1 MLIRLR
7 GRQRVRRIIMSLRI
21 NGKRLKEARLFNHL
35 TMSALADQIGV
46 SKQAISKY
54 EHNKIE
60 ISSAVFQKIV
70 QVLNFPLYFFTDFEK
85 VPYQDDGTFYR
96 SRLTATQS
104 EKQPSKTYKKAAA
117 YLRDYFENYIDFPEL
132 DTKLELEESPENAAN
147 ELRRIW
153 NLDDQPISDIVDLM
167 ERHGLIIVNVDFNS
181 NKIDARSGYVE
192 IGEKQ
197 YYIVLVNGK
206 KQNFFRDQF
215 TLAHELGHYAMHAK
229 LYHPQEDLMGQDY
242 RNIENE
248 ANQFASAFLMPKD
261 SFKSDLTKNRFIN
274 IDTFINLK
282 SKWNVSIAAMVH
294 RAHDLKLIDDKEYIK
309 LQKQISYRGWRTKEI
324 MDDEK
329 IMSEPKAL
337 NQAFEL
343 LEEHGVVHPKDL
355 NDKLREM
362 YGIVFPNEILSQ
374 ILGIDLDKFRS
385 SIVRLKNRRSE

>member
-385 SIVRLKNRRSE
+385 SIVRLKDRRSE

>member
-1 MLIRLR
+1 
-7 GRQRVRRIIMSLRI
+7 MSLQI

-229 LYHPQEDLMGQDY
+229 LYYPQEDLLGQDY
-242 RNIENE
+242 RTIENE
-248 ANQFASAFLMPKD
+248 ANQFASAFLMPKE
-261 SFKSDLTKNRFIN
+261 SFESDLTKNGFIN

-294 RAHDLKLIDDKEYIK
+294 RAHDLQLIDDKEYIK
-309 LQKQISYRGWRTKEI
+309 LQKQISYRGWRTKET

-329 IMSEPKAL
+329 IMSKPKAL

-343 LEEHGVVHPKDL
+343 LEEHDVVHPKDL

-385 SIVRLKNRRSE
+385 SIVRLKTSEID

>member
-1 MLIRLR
+1 
-7 GRQRVRRIIMSLRI
+7 MSLQI

-132 DTKLELEESPENAAN
+132 DTKLELKESPENAAN

-229 LYHPQEDLMGQDY
+229 LYYPQEDLLGQDY
-242 RNIENE
+242 RTIENE
-248 ANQFASAFLMPKD
+248 ANQFASAFLMPKE
-261 SFKSDLTKNRFIN
+261 SFESDLTKNGFIN

-294 RAHDLKLIDDKEYIK
+294 RAHDLQLIDDKEYIK

-329 IMSEPKAL
+329 IMSKPKAL

-343 LEEHGVVHPKDL
+343 LEEHDVVHPKDL

-385 SIVRLKNRRSE
+385 SIVRLKTSEID

>member
-1 MLIRLR
+1 MA
-7 GRQRVRRIIMSLRI
+7 LRI
-21 NGKRLKEARLFNHL
+21 NGIRLKEARLFNHL
-35 TMSALADQIGV
+35 TMSSLADQVGV

-60 ISSAVFQKIV
+60 ISSNVFQKIV
-70 QVLNFPLYFFTDFEK
+70 QVLNFPLYFFTDVEK

-117 YLRDYFENYIDFPEL
+117 YLRDYFENYIDFPTLDTNIEL
-132 DTKLELEESPENAAN
+132 DGSPENAAN
-147 ELRRIW
+147 ELRELW
-153 NLDDQPISDIVDLM
+153 QLDDRPINDIVDLM

-197 YYIVLVNGK
+197 YYIVLVNAENT
-206 KQNFFRDQF
+206 NFFREQF

-229 LYHPQEDLMGQDY
+229 LYHPQEDLLGQDY

-248 ANQFASAFLMPKD
+248 ANKFASAFLMPKD
-261 SFKSDLTKNRFIN
+261 SFTADLTRDGFIN
-274 IDTFINLK
+274 LDTFIDLK

-294 RAHDLKLIDDKEYIK
+294 RAHDLELIDDREYVK
-309 LQKQISYRGWRTKEI
+309 LQKQISYRGWCTKEI

-343 LEEHGVVHPKDL
+343 LEEHQVVHPKDL

-385 SIVRLKNRRSE
+385 SIVRLKTSEIKK

>member
-1 MLIRLR
+1 MA
-7 GRQRVRRIIMSLRI
+7 LRI
-21 NGKRLKEARLFNHL
+21 NGTRLKEARLFNHL
-35 TMSALADQIGV
+35 TMSSLADQVGV

-60 ISSAVFQKIV
+60 ISSNVFQKLV
-70 QVLNFPLYFFTDFEK
+70 QVLNFPLYFFTDVEK

-117 YLRDYFENYIDFPEL
+117 YLRDYFENYIDFPTLDTNIEL
-132 DTKLELEESPENAAN
+132 DGSPENAAN
-147 ELRRIW
+147 ELRELW
-153 NLDDQPISDIVDLM
+153 QLDDRPINDIVDLM

-197 YYIVLVNGK
+197 YYIVLVNAENT
-206 KQNFFRDQF
+206 NFFREQF
-215 TLAHELGHYAMHAK
+215 TLVHELGHYAMHAK
-229 LYHPQEDLMGQDY
+229 LYHPQEDLLGQDY

-248 ANQFASAFLMPKD
+248 ANKFASAFLMPKD
-261 SFKSDLTKNRFIN
+261 SFTADLTRDGFIN
-274 IDTFINLK
+274 LDTFIDLK

-294 RAHDLKLIDDKEYIK
+294 RAHDLELIDDREYVK

-343 LEEHGVVHPKDL
+343 LEEHQVVHPKDL

-385 SIVRLKNRRSE
+385 SIVHLKVAKSD

>member
-1 MLIRLR
+1 MA
-7 GRQRVRRIIMSLRI
+7 LRI
-21 NGKRLKEARLFNHL
+21 NGTRLKEARLFNHL
-35 TMSALADQIGV
+35 TMSSLADQVGV

-60 ISSAVFQKIV
+60 ISSNVFQKLV
-70 QVLNFPLYFFTDFEK
+70 QVLNFPLYFFTDVEK

-117 YLRDYFENYIDFPEL
+117 YLRDYFENYIDFPTLDTNIEL
-132 DTKLELEESPENAAN
+132 DGSPENAAN
-147 ELRRIW
+147 ELRELW
-153 NLDDQPISDIVDLM
+153 QLDDRPINDIVDLM

-197 YYIVLVNGK
+197 YYIVLVNAENT
-206 KQNFFRDQF
+206 NFFREQF

-229 LYHPQEDLMGQDY
+229 LYHPQEDLLGQDY

-248 ANQFASAFLMPKD
+248 ANKFASAFLMPKD
-261 SFKSDLTKNRFIN
+261 SFTADLTRDGFIN
-274 IDTFINLK
+274 LDTFIDLK
-282 SKWNVSIAAMVH
+282 SKWNVSIAAMFH
-294 RAHDLKLIDDKEYIK
+294 RAHDLELIDDREYVK
-309 LQKQISYRGWRTKEI
+309 LQKQISYRGWCTKEI

-343 LEEHGVVHPKDL
+343 LEEHQVVHPKDL

-385 SIVRLKNRRSE
+385 SIVRLKTSEIKK

>member
-1 MLIRLR
+1 MA
-7 GRQRVRRIIMSLRI
+7 LRI
-21 NGKRLKEARLFNHL
+21 NGIRLKEARLFNHL
-35 TMSALADQIGV
+35 TMSSLADQVGV

-60 ISSAVFQKIV
+60 ISSNVFQKIV
-70 QVLNFPLYFFTDFEK
+70 QVLNFPLYFFTDVEK

-117 YLRDYFENYIDFPEL
+117 YLRDYFENYIDFPTLDTNIEL
-132 DTKLELEESPENAAN
+132 DL
-147 ELRRIW
+147 W
-153 NLDDQPISDIVDLM
+153 QLDDRPINDIVDLM

-197 YYIVLVNGK
+197 YYIVLVNAENT
-206 KQNFFRDQF
+206 NFFREQF

-229 LYHPQEDLMGQDY
+229 LYHPQEDLLGQDY

-248 ANQFASAFLMPKD
+248 ANKSASAFLMPKD
-261 SFKSDLTKNRFIN
+261 SFTADLTRDGFIN
-274 IDTFINLK
+274 LDTFIDLK

-294 RAHDLKLIDDKEYIK
+294 RAHDLELIDDREYVK

-343 LEEHGVVHPKDL
+343 LEEHQVVHPKDL

-385 SIVRLKNRRSE
+385 SIVRLKTSEIKK

>member
-1 MLIRLR
+1 MA
-7 GRQRVRRIIMSLRI
+7 LRI
-21 NGKRLKEARLFNHL
+21 NGTRLKEARLFNHL
-35 TMSALADQIGV
+35 TMSSLADQVGV

-60 ISSAVFQKIV
+60 ISSNVFQKLV
-70 QVLNFPLYFFTDFEK
+70 QVLNFPLYFFTDVEK

-117 YLRDYFENYIDFPEL
+117 YLRDYFENYIDFPILDTNIEL
-132 DTKLELEESPENAAN
+132 DGSPENAAN
-147 ELRRIW
+147 ELRELW
-153 NLDDQPISDIVDLM
+153 QLDDRPINDIVDLM

-197 YYIVLVNGK
+197 YYIVLVNAENT
-206 KQNFFRDQF
+206 NFFREQF

-229 LYHPQEDLMGQDY
+229 LYHPQEDLLGQDY

-248 ANQFASAFLMPKD
+248 ANKFASAFLMPKD
-261 SFKSDLTKNRFIN
+261 SFTADLTRDGFIN
-274 IDTFINLK
+274 LDTFIDLK

-294 RAHDLKLIDDKEYIK
+294 RAHDLELIDDREYVK

-343 LEEHGVVHPKDL
+343 LEEHQVVHPKDL

-385 SIVRLKNRRSE
+385 SIVHLKVAKSD

>member
-1 MLIRLR
+1 MA
-7 GRQRVRRIIMSLRI
+7 LRI
-21 NGKRLKEARLFNHL
+21 NGTRLKEARLFNHL
-35 TMSALADQIGV
+35 TMSSLADQVGV

-60 ISSAVFQKIV
+60 ISSNVFQKLV
-70 QVLNFPLYFFTDFEK
+70 QVLNFPLYFFTDVEK

-117 YLRDYFENYIDFPEL
+117 YLRDYFENYIDFPTLDTNIEL
-132 DTKLELEESPENAAN
+132 DGSPENAAN
-147 ELRRIW
+147 ELRELW
-153 NLDDQPISDIVDLM
+153 QLDDRPINDIVDLM

-197 YYIVLVNGK
+197 YYIVLVNAENT
-206 KQNFFRDQF
+206 NFFREQF

-229 LYHPQEDLMGQDY
+229 LYHPQEDLLGQDY

-248 ANQFASAFLMPKD
+248 ANKFASAFLMPKD
-261 SFKSDLTKNRFIN
+261 SFTADLTRDGFIN
-274 IDTFINLK
+274 LDTFIDLK

-294 RAHDLKLIDDKEYIK
+294 RAHDLELIDDREYVK
-309 LQKQISYRGWRTKEI
+309 LQKQISYRGWCTKEI

-343 LEEHGVVHPKDL
+343 LEEHQVVHPKDL

-385 SIVRLKNRRSE
+385 SIVRLKTSEIKK

>member
-1 MLIRLR
+1 MA
-7 GRQRVRRIIMSLRI
+7 LRI
-21 NGKRLKEARLFNHL
+21 NGTRLKEARLFNHL
-35 TMSALADQIGV
+35 TMSSLADQVGV
-46 SKQAISKY
+46 SKQPISKY

-60 ISSAVFQKIV
+60 ISSNVFQKLV
-70 QVLNFPLYFFTDFEK
+70 QVLNFPLYFFTDVEK

-104 EKQPSKTYKKAAA
+104 DKQPSKTYKKAAA
-117 YLRDYFENYIDFPEL
+117 YLRDYFENYIDFPTLDTNIEL
-132 DTKLELEESPENAAN
+132 DGSPENAAN
-147 ELRRIW
+147 ELRELW
-153 NLDDQPISDIVDLM
+153 QLDDRPINDIVDLM

-197 YYIVLVNGK
+197 YYIVLVNAENT
-206 KQNFFRDQF
+206 NFFRDQF

-229 LYHPQEDLMGQDY
+229 LYHPQEDLLGQDY

-248 ANQFASAFLMPKD
+248 ANKFASAFLMPKD
-261 SFKSDLTKNRFIN
+261 NFTADLTRDDFIDL
-274 IDTFINLK
+274 DTFINLK

-294 RAHDLKLIDDKEYIK
+294 RAHDLELIDDREYVK

-343 LEEHGVVHPKDL
+343 LEEHQVVHPKDL

-362 YGIVFPNEILSQ
+362 YGIVFPNKILSQ

-385 SIVRLKNRRSE
+385 SIVRLKTSEIKK

>member
-1 MLIRLR
+1 
-7 GRQRVRRIIMSLRI
+7 MSLQI

-229 LYHPQEDLMGQDY
+229 LYYPQEDLLGQDY
-242 RNIENE
+242 RTIENE
-248 ANQFASAFLMPKD
+248 ANQFASAFLMPKE
-261 SFKSDLTKNRFIN
+261 SFESDLTKNGFIN

-294 RAHDLKLIDDKEYIK
+294 RAHDLQLIDDKEYIK

-324 MDDEK
+324 MYDEK
-329 IMSEPKAL
+329 IMSKPKAL

-343 LEEHGVVHPKDL
+343 LEEHDVVHPKDL

-385 SIVRLKNRRSE
+385 SIVRLKTSEID

>member
-1 MLIRLR
+1 MA
-7 GRQRVRRIIMSLRI
+7 LRI
-21 NGKRLKEARLFNHL
+21 NGTRLKEARLFNHL
-35 TMSALADQIGV
+35 TMSSLADQVGV

-60 ISSAVFQKIV
+60 ISSNVFQKLV
-70 QVLNFPLYFFTDFEK
+70 QVLNFPLYFFTDVEK

-117 YLRDYFENYIDFPEL
+117 YLRDYFENYIDFPTLDTNIEL
-132 DTKLELEESPENAAN
+132 DGAPENAAN
-147 ELRRIW
+147 ELRELW
-153 NLDDQPISDIVDLM
+153 QLDDRPINDIVDLM

-197 YYIVLVNGK
+197 YYIVLVNAENT
-206 KQNFFRDQF
+206 NFFREQF

-229 LYHPQEDLMGQDY
+229 LYHPQEDLLGQDY

-248 ANQFASAFLMPKD
+248 ANKFASAFLMPKD
-261 SFKSDLTKNRFIN
+261 SFTADLTRDGFIN
-274 IDTFINLK
+274 LDTFIDLK

-294 RAHDLKLIDDKEYIK
+294 RAHDLELIDDREYVK
-309 LQKQISYRGWRTKEI
+309 LQKQISYRGWRIKEI

-343 LEEHGVVHPKDL
+343 LEEHQVVHPKDL

-374 ILGIDLDKFRS
+374 ILGTDLDKFRS
-385 SIVRLKNRRSE
+385 SIVRLKTSEIKK

>member
-1 MLIRLR
+1 MA
-7 GRQRVRRIIMSLRI
+7 LRI
-21 NGKRLKEARLFNHL
+21 NGTRLKEARLFNHL
-35 TMSALADQIGV
+35 TMSSLADQVGV

-60 ISSAVFQKIV
+60 ISSNVFQKLV
-70 QVLNFPLYFFTDFEK
+70 QVLNFPLYFFTDVEK

-117 YLRDYFENYIDFPEL
+117 YLRDYFENYIDFPTLDTNIEL
-132 DTKLELEESPENAAN
+132 DGSPENAAN
-147 ELRRIW
+147 ELRELW
-153 NLDDQPISDIVDLM
+153 QLDDRPINDIVDLM

-181 NKIDARSGYVE
+181 NKVDARSGYVE

-197 YYIVLVNGK
+197 YYIVLVNAENT
-206 KQNFFRDQF
+206 NFFREQF

-229 LYHPQEDLMGQDY
+229 LYHPQEDLLGQDY

-248 ANQFASAFLMPKD
+248 ANKFASAFLMPKD
-261 SFKSDLTKNRFIN
+261 SFTADLTRDGFIN
-274 IDTFINLK
+274 LDTFIDLK

-294 RAHDLKLIDDKEYIK
+294 RAHDLELIDDREYVK
-309 LQKQISYRGWRTKEI
+309 LQKQISYRGWRIKEI

-343 LEEHGVVHPKDL
+343 LEEHQVVHPKDL

-385 SIVRLKNRRSE
+385 SIVRLKTSEIKK

>member
-1 MLIRLR
+1 
-7 GRQRVRRIIMSLRI
+7 MSLQI

-229 LYHPQEDLMGQDY
+229 LYHPQEDLLGQDY
-242 RNIENE
+242 RTIENE
-248 ANQFASAFLMPKD
+248 ANQFASAFLMPKE
-261 SFKSDLTKNRFIN
+261 SFESDLTKNGFIN

-294 RAHDLKLIDDKEYIK
+294 RAHDLQLIDDKEYIK

-329 IMSEPKAL
+329 IMSKPKAL

-343 LEEHGVVHPKDL
+343 LEEHDVVHPKDL

-385 SIVRLKNRRSE
+385 SIVRLKTSEID